1 MTSSSKLLSGF
12 AVVAVVTLGACAA
25 LPFPHKTQAPADAS
39 LAAPTPTKLSGY
51 LSATDIDGK
60 ALLGPPPSPDSLR
73 GRADREAYE
82 QTRSLQGSPRWA
94 QAIKDNDIWQGG
106 ALERYSCALGVRLG
120 ERETPAVWKLLHR
133 TELDVRTVGTPAKNF
148 YNRTRPM
155 IGDDRPICV
164 PREDWMR
171 TNASYPSGHAMVGW
185 SWALILTEIQP
196 KAADGL
202 MSAGKA
208 VGDSRAICGVHY
220 PSDIEAGRT
229 LAAAMVARLHA
240 DASFQADLAAAKA
253 ELAKAPRAE
262 GLSCPTQ

>member
-1 MTSSSKLLSGF
+1 LAISSN
-12 AVVAVVTLGACAA
+12 
-25 LPFPHKTQAPADAS
+25 
-39 LAAPTPTKLSGY
+39 
-51 LSATDIDGK
+51 
-60 ALLGPPPSPDSLR
+60 
-73 GRADREAYE
+73 EAKY
-82 QTRSLQGSPRWA
+82 A
-94 QAIKDNDIWQGG
+94 
-106 ALERYSCALGVRLG
+106 
-120 ERETPAVWKLLHR
+120 
-133 TELDVRTVGTPAKNF
+133 TVGTPAKNF

-253 ELAKAPRAE
+253 ELAKAPKAQ
-262 GLSCPTQ
+262 GMSCSI